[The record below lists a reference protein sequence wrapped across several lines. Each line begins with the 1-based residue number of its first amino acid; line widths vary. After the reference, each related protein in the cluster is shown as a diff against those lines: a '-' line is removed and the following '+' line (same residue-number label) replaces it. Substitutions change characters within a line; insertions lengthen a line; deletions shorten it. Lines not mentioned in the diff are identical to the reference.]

1 MSLAA
6 LIGSNAAVIGGA
18 MLLLWIVAT
27 VIRNV
32 SIVDIAWGVGFAVV
46 AGLSLA
52 LAPERGLRPIALAL
66 LTVVWGLRLA
76 GYLAWRNLGHGE
88 DPRYQ
93 AIRARNDPGFWW
105 KSLYVI
111 FVFQAALIIIVSLP
125 IQVGALHPTVTS
137 LPLFIAGCA
146 AYAIGLF
153 FETIG
158 DFQLARFKRD
168 PASRGQVMDRGLWR
182 YTRHPNYFGDFM
194 VWWGL
199 SAIAV
204 PDLGHA
210 WIAIGPLI
218 MTVLLLRVSG
228 VTLLESTL
236 KHRPGYADY
245 IARTSPFFPRPP
257 KR

>member
-1 MSLAA
+1 MSQAA
-6 LIGSNAAVIGGA
+6 LIGINAAVVGGA
-18 MLLLWIVAT
+18 MLLLWLLAT
-27 VIRNV
+27 AIRNV
-32 SIVDIAWGVGFAVV
+32 SIVDIAWGAGFAAV

-52 LAPERGLRPIALAL
+52 LAPERGPRSIALAV
-66 LTVVWGLRLA
+66 LTAAWGLRLA

-88 DPRYQ
+88 DRRYQ
-93 AIRARNDPGFWW
+93 AIRARNEPGFWW
-105 KSLYVI
+105 KSLYLV
-111 FVFQAALIIIVSLP
+111 FGFQAALIIIVSLP
-125 IQVGALHPTVTS
+125 IQVGALHPTITS

-153 FETIG
+153 FETVG

-168 PASRGQVMDRGLWR
+168 PASHGQVMDRGLWR

-199 SAIAV
+199 FAIAV
-204 PDLGHA
+204 PAPTHA
-210 WIAIGPLI
+210 WIAIGPVI

-228 VTLLESTL
+228 VALLESTL